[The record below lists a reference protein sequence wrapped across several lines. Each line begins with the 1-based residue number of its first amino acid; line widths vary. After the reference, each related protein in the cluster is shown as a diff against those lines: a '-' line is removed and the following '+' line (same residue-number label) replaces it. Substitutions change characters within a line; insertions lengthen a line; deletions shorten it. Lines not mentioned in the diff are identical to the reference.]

1 MTRVISIESRS
12 NPRIREFRKLMD
24 RKERR
29 LKGLF
34 LVEGFRMVQE
44 AFKAGM
50 DVKSVVYDL
59 GAQDQLQ
66 RYLGSYLAGGAA
78 ELIATNP
85 DVIRQLSSTETPQG
99 VVAVV
104 ADSRKVTDSGGL
116 IIYLDRLQDPGN
128 VGTIIRSAHAGGA
141 ARVILGKGSADPY
154 SEKAM
159 RSSMGSIFH
168 IPVTLDG
175 DEELERLS
183 SEGLPLA
190 VTSLEASES
199 LYSADLTGDMVLVIG
214 NEGNG
219 VRQELMDRATILLRI
234 PMPGN
239 AESLNASIAA
249 SVIIFERVRQLCE
262 LKKP

>member
-1 MTRVISIESRS
+1 MTKAILIESKS
-12 NPRIREFRKLMD
+12 NPRIKELRKLTE

-50 DVKSVVYDL
+50 DVKTVVCDKEEE
-59 GAQDQLQ
+59 GQLQ
-66 RYLGSYLAGGAA
+66 SYLGSYLSSEAV
-78 ELIATNP
+78 ELIMTNP
-85 DVIRQLSSTETPQG
+85 DVIRQLSSTDTPQG

-104 ADSRKVTDSGGL
+104 SYSRKAPESKGL

-141 ARVILGKGSADPY
+141 GWVILGKGSADPY
-154 SEKAM
+154 SDKAM

-168 IPVTLDG
+168 IPVTVDG
-175 DEELERLS
+175 DDELEMLI
-183 SEGLPLA
+183 SEGIPLA
-190 VTSLEASES
+190 VTSLEAKRSI
-199 LYSADLTGDMVLVIG
+199 YSSDLTGDMVLVIG

-219 VRQELMDRATILLRI
+219 VRQGLIDMATILLRI
-234 PMPGN
+234 PMPGS

-249 SVIIFERVRQLCE
+249 SVIIFERVRQLE
-262 LKKP
+262 EKQG

>member
-1 MTRVISIESRS
+1 MIRIIEIESKS
-12 NPRIREFRKLMD
+12 NPRIKEYRKLMD
-24 RKERR
+24 KKERR
-29 LKGLF
+29 IKGLF
-34 LVEGFRMVQE
+34 LAEGFRMVQE

-50 DVKSVVYDL
+50 DVKAVVYDSRE
-59 GAQDQLQ
+59 GEQLQ
-66 RYLGSYLAGGAA
+66 RYLGSYLNSESL
-78 ELIATNP
+78 ELIASNP
-85 DVIRQLSSTETPQG
+85 EVIRQLSSTETPQG
-99 VVAVV
+99 IVAVI
-104 ADSRKVTDSGGL
+104 ADARMVPESTGL

-141 ARVILGKGSADPY
+141 SRVILGKGSADPY

-175 DEELERLS
+175 DEELERLAA
-183 SEGLPLA
+183 EGIPLA
-190 VTSLEASES
+190 VTSLEASRS
-199 LYSADLTGDMVLVIG
+199 IYSADLTGDMILVIG

-249 SVIIFERVRQLCE
+249 SVIIFERVRQLE
-262 LKKP
+262 ESEKT

>member
-1 MTRVISIESRS
+1 MTRVIAIESKS
-12 NPRIREFRKLMD
+12 NPRIKEFRKLLD

-50 DVKSVVYDL
+50 DVKTVIYDS
-59 GAQDQLQ
+59 GSEDQLQ
-66 RYLGSYLAGGAA
+66 RYLGSFLASDGI
-78 ELIATNP
+78 ELISTNP
-85 DVIRQLSSTETPQG
+85 DIIRQLSSTETPQG

-104 ADSRKVTDSGGL
+104 SDSRKATGSRGL
-116 IIYLDRLQDPGN
+116 VIYLDRLQDPGN

-141 ARVILGKGSADPY
+141 VRVILGKGSADPY
-154 SEKAM
+154 SEKAL

-168 IPVTLDG
+168 IPVTIDG
-175 DEELERLS
+175 DDELERLA
-183 SEGLPLA
+183 SEGIPLA
-190 VTSLEASES
+190 VTSLEASRS
-199 LYSADLTGDMVLVIG
+199 IYSADLTGDMILVIG

-219 VRQELMDRATILLRI
+219 VRQELMDKATILLRI

-249 SVIIFERVRQLCE
+249 SVIIFERVRQLE
-262 LKKP
+262 ESRKS

>member
-1 MTRVISIESRS
+1 MTRVISIESKS
-12 NPRIREFRKLMD
+12 NPRIRDFRKLMD

-50 DVKSVVYDL
+50 DVKSVIYDS
-59 GAQDQLQ
+59 GSKDQLQ
-66 RYLGSYLAGGAA
+66 KYLESYLSSEAL

-104 ADSRKVTDSGGL
+104 SDSRKVTESRGL

-141 ARVILGKGSADPY
+141 VRVILGKGSADPY

-168 IPVTLDG
+168 IPVTIDG
-175 DEELERLS
+175 DDELLRLA
-183 SEGLPLA
+183 SEGIPLA
-190 VTSLEASES
+190 VTSLEASRS
-199 LYSADLTGDMVLVIG
+199 IYSADLTGDMILVIG

-249 SVIIFERVRQLCE
+249 SVIIFERVRQLE
-262 LKKP
+262 ESRKS

>member
-1 MTRVISIESRS
+1 MTRVITIESKS
-12 NPRIREFRKLMD
+12 NPKIKEFRKLMD

-29 LKGLF
+29 LRGLF

-50 DVKSVVYDL
+50 DVRAVVYDSSEE
-59 GAQDQLQ
+59 DQLQ
-66 RYLGSYLAGGAA
+66 RYLGSYLDSEAH
-78 ELIATNP
+78 ELIASNP
-85 DVIRQLSSTETPQG
+85 DVIRLLSSTETPQG
-99 VVAVV
+99 VVAVI
-104 ADSRKVTDSGGL
+104 ADSRKVSESKGL

-141 ARVILGKGSADPY
+141 SRVILGKGSADPY

-168 IPVTLDG
+168 LPVTIDG
-175 DEELERLS
+175 DDELERLAA
-183 SEGLPLA
+183 EGIPLA
-190 VTSLEASES
+190 VTSLEAKRSI
-199 LYSADLTGDMVLVIG
+199 YSADLTGDMILVIG

-219 VRQELMDRATILLRI
+219 VRQELMDRASILLRI

-249 SVIIFERVRQLCE
+249 SVIIFERVRQLE
-262 LKKP
+262 ESMKT

>member
-1 MTRVISIESRS
+1 VIAIESKS
-12 NPRIREFRKLMD
+12 NPRIRELRKLMD

-44 AFKAGM
+44 AFRAGM
-50 DVKSVVYDL
+50 DVMTVVYDKEEE
-59 GAQDQLQ
+59 DQLN
-66 RYLGSYLAGGAA
+66 RYLGSYIPSEGI
-78 ELIATNP
+78 ELIVTNP
-85 DVIRQLSSTETPQG
+85 DVIRSLSSTGTPQG

-104 ADSRKVTDSGGL
+104 ADSRKVPESKGL
-116 IIYLDRLQDPGN
+116 MVYLDRLQDPGN

-141 ARVILGKGSADPY
+141 SRVILGKGTADPY

-168 IPVTLDG
+168 LPVTLDG
-175 DEELERLS
+175 DEELEKLA
-183 SEGLPLA
+183 SEGIPLA
-190 VTSLEASES
+190 VTSLEADRSI
-199 LYSADLTGDMVLVIG
+199 YSVDLTGDMILVIG

-219 VRQELMDRATILLRI
+219 VSPELMDRATILLRI

-239 AESLNASIAA
+239 AESLNASVAA
-249 SVIIFERVRQLCE
+249 SVIIFERVRQLGE
-262 LKKP
+262 SKKHG